1 MQRPGFPPAL
11 NPPSIPVTTLQKEA
25 RIPGRIVIS
34 WTMSGGILFGMI
46 GTVLTLTQQLPG
58 FDFFVT
64 LSSTFVFGALIGMLH
79 GLVLGVF
86 SKPRDTSFIDS
97 FKQVGLG
104 LLYSLFS
111 LPVAYLVTLWIGFA
125 FYYQLDPNFSRLLGA
140 IIGGWIGLSVL
151 VWTAWETWRAIRII
165 VTAWPDFV
173 LVTGVVAVVFL
184 VLVWFFEA
192 FAPFVFQD
200 DYNIRQAIFISGGIA
215 ALVVGPLVTLAAVG
229 LRRFVR
235 LQKIIERLE
244 SSPQD

>member
-1 MQRPGFPPAL
+1 
-11 NPPSIPVTTLQKEA
+11 VTTLQKEA